1 MTLPTGLIGVI
12 RCILSELVE
21 LLRLI
26 KFLFFRGSHKNSGK
40 KDGDSLGDNKFS
52 FQSIFLRILL
62 WVGVIVLIVWI
73 VRQFRQWSKKNP
85 VDILSSSSSPIS
97 SRGILDHFLYLF
109 LTRHPSSV
117 GYTPPPASPPPPPP
131 SSSSSSL
138 SSIPPI
144 PKEEKLSKGERACK
158 EYVEEYFGK
167 SFTRCRPDFMQNPV
181 TKENL
186 ELDLYNEELKLA
198 IEYNGRQHYEYVPFM
213 HTTKESFYSQQYRDL
228 IKQDLC
234 KKNGIELIIVPYK
247 IPDSEIPR
255 FMENEITK
263 IGKNIKNI
271 ELPI

>member
-1 MTLPTGLIGVI
+1 MTGMIGVI

-26 KFLFFRGSHKNSGK
+26 KLLFFRRSHENTGGEDK
-40 KDGDSLGDNKFS
+40 KVS
-52 FQSIFLRILL
+52 FPSTFLRLLL

-73 VRQFRQWSKKNP
+73 VQRFRRWIKKNP
-85 VDILSSSSSPIS
+85 EENVLSSSTSPIS

-117 GYTPPPASPPPPPP
+117 GYTPPPPSP
-131 SSSSSSL
+131 SL
-138 SSIPPI
+138 SSSPSSTSTT

-263 IGKNIKNI
+263 IGKNKS
-271 ELPI
+271 